1 MSDRSY
7 LAPEFLDF
15 EHTAHASVF
24 DADEPI
30 WSALSKIEGH
40 LADLLDNV
48 EGDRILGNVDERAVI
63 GDDVFIAKG
72 ATVEAFATVKGPAW
86 IGAGTTVR
94 SGAYVRGNVIVGK
107 NCMLGNSS
115 EFKNCLLFDNCEV
128 PHFNYVGDSILG
140 YKAHIGAGVI
150 CSNVRLDRQ
159 NVKIEG
165 QAVDGVEG
173 IHQLRWFAFAA
184 AGLPDSPGR
193 ESWPEYDPGSPQQ
206 MVFGRPMSGV
216 ENVPPS
222 PGIDL
227 MRERIEWLTET
238 LAGPLEPVAPD
249 SADDGEPVEV

>member
-40 LADLLDNV
+40 LEGLLDNV

-72 ATVEAFATVKGPAW
+72 ATVEAFATIKGPAW

-140 YKAHIGAGVI
+140 FKAHLGAGVI

-165 QAVDGVEG
+165 EDRC
-173 IHQLRWFAFAA
+173 LRKF
-184 AGLPDSPGR
+184 GSIVGDRTEVGCNSVLSPG
-193 ESWPEYDPGSPQQ
+193 SIL
-206 MVFGRPMSGV
+206 GRDCIVHPCTHWHGV
-216 ENVPPS
+216 LAEKQIVKNRQP
-222 PGIDL
+222 
-227 MRERIEWLTET
+227 IEIAEKR
-238 LAGPLEPVAPD
+238 
-249 SADDGEPVEV
+249 